1 MNLQDFRDWVIVI
14 FGIAGVLAFL
24 VTIIILLVVGLA
36 ARGLI
41 GIAKG
46 AIQEGIVPTLRSAR
60 EAMEE
65 VRSTTAFVSE
75 TAVSPI
81 IRVYSILAA
90 IRRAAA
96 VIFGLS
102 RRGQK
107 GK

>member
-1 MNLQDFRDWVIVI
+1 
-14 FGIAGVLAFL
+14 
-24 VTIIILLVVGLA
+24 
-36 ARGLI
+36 
-41 GIAKG
+41 
-46 AIQEGIVPTLRSAR
+46 
-60 EAMEE
+60 MEE